1 MAQVEPS
8 KVRAPNIRDVARL
21 AGVSHQT
28 VSRVLNNAESIRPAT
43 RARVLAVI
51 EQLGYRPNQAAR
63 ALVTSKSRTIGV
75 LSSHTAHY
83 GPTTSLHAIEEAAR
97 SADYFVTAVNLVE
110 TDLDSVTAGLRHLM
124 ARAIEGLVVIAPQ
137 AMVLE
142 AFDDLSLTIPVVTL
156 DSTAQLSG
164 ADATESFASGHSL
177 SVDQIAGA
185 RMATRHLIDLGH
197 RRIRHVAGPQ
207 GWTEAAAREQ
217 GFAQE
222 MIGAGLSVP
231 LSIVG
236 DWTSQRGYAIGREL
250 VRDRD
255 FTALFVANDQMA
267 LGISHAFHDAG
278 LSLPGQVSIV
288 GFDDVPEARYFW
300 PALTTVR
307 QDFAELGRRSIALL
321 LDELQGKSDLDHGKI
336 LPELIVRASTGVPE

>member
-1 MAQVEPS
+1 MEPS
-8 KVRAPNIRDVARL
+8 KVRAPNIRDVAHL

-28 VSRVLNNAESIRPAT
+28 VSRVLNGSESIRPAT
-43 RARVLAVI
+43 RARVVAVI
-51 EQLGYRPNQAAR
+51 QQLGYRPNQAAR

-97 SADYFVTAVNLVE
+97 LADYFVTAVNLVE
-110 TDLDSVTAGLRHLM
+110 TDLDSVTAGLQHLM

-137 AMVLE
+137 ARVLE
-142 AFDDLSLTIPVVTL
+142 AFAGLALTIPVVTL

-164 ADATESFASGHSL
+164 SASADSFAASHSL

-185 RMATRHLIDLGH
+185 RMATRHLIELGH
-197 RRIRHVAGPQ
+197 RDIRHVAGPA

-217 GFAQE
+217 GFVDE
-222 MIGAGLSVP
+222 MLAAGLPVRAA
-231 LSIVG
+231 IVG
-236 DWTSQRGYAIGREL
+236 DWTSERGYAIGQEL
-250 VRDRD
+250 LRDRD

-267 LGISHAFHDAG
+267 LGISHAFLNVG
-278 LSLPGQVSIV
+278 LSLPRDVSIV
-288 GFDDVPEARYFW
+288 GFDDIPEASYFW

-321 LDELQGKSDLDHGKI
+321 LDELQGKSDLDHERI
-336 LPELIVRASTGVPE
+336 LPELMVRASTAAPA